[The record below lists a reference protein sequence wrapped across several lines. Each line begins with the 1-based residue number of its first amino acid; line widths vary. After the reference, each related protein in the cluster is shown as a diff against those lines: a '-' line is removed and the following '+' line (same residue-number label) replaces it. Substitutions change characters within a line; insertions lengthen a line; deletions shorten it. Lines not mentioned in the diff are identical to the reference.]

1 MRRSIVTPL
10 ASSVLAR
17 RAVPS
22 SPAAALVA
30 FAAVSLAAAAG
41 CGPAAA
47 PKAAAP
53 PPTQVV
59 VDTIIQ
65 RDVPLFQEAVG
76 TVAGYVDAE
85 IRARV
90 RGFLEKQLYK
100 DGGRV
105 TAGQVLFTIEGTET
119 EAALA
124 SAKANLARAQT
135 AQLHNKAQLER
146 KQALSKSKVVSE
158 QELEDAVASAH
169 DSDNQV
175 EAARAQVRQAEL
187 NLSFTKI
194 RSPLTGVA
202 GLALVRP
209 GNLVGQ
215 DGPTLLTTV
224 SQLDP
229 VRVNFPMGEIDYVKA
244 AATLRDLDRR
254 DLAWA
259 RKQFAGL
266 AAAGKTGGNNE
277 AGDPGLELVLADGT
291 TFAHRGVVVAANRQ
305 VDAATGSIQLQ
316 ALFPNPDG
324 LLRPGQYARVRMRRP
339 SAGASTLAVKESAI
353 IQMQGTASLAVVGPD
368 NRVHL
373 RKVEIGP
380 SAGALRILTGGVT
393 AGERVVVE
401 GVQKVSD
408 GQLVAPQAATAQALP
423 SNGGVAPER
432 APGGVGRAAA
442 VIR

>member
-1 MRRSIVTPL
+1 MRRSCL
-10 ASSVLAR
+10 L
-17 RAVPS
+17 
-22 SPAAALVA
+22 L
-30 FAAVSLAAAAG
+30 SLSLLIA
-41 CGPAAA
+41 CGPAAPA
-47 PKAAAP
+47 KPPAP
-53 PPTQVV
+53 PPPTVV
-59 VDTIIQ
+59 VDTVIQ
-65 RDVPLFQEAVG
+65 RDVPLYQEAVG
-76 TVAGYVDAE
+76 AVAGYVDAE

-105 TAGQVLFTIEGTET
+105 TQGQLLFTIEGTEA
-119 EAALA
+119 ESALA
-124 SAKANLARAQT
+124 AAKANLARAQT

-146 KQALSKSKVVSE
+146 KQGLSKSKVVSE
-158 QELEDAVASAH
+158 QELEDAVASAR

-194 RSPLTGVA
+194 KSPLTGVA

-229 VRVNFPMGEIDYVKA
+229 VRVNFPLGEVDYVKSA
-244 AATLRDLDRR
+244 STLRDLDHR

-259 RKQFAGL
+259 RKQFAAL
-266 AAAGKTGGNNE
+266 DAAGKGAGTAG
-277 AGDPGLELVLADGT
+277 GDPGLELVLADGT
-291 TFAHRGVVVAANRQ
+291 TFAHRGVIVAANRQ
-305 VDAATGSIQLQ
+305 VDANTGSIQLQ

-339 SAGASTLAVKESAI
+339 SAGAATLAVKDSAI
-353 IQMQGTASLAVVGPD
+353 IQMQGTTSVAVLGPD

-373 RKVEIGP
+373 RKVDVGP

-408 GQLVAPQAATAQALP
+408 GQLVVPQTATASAVP
-423 SNGGVAPER
+423 ANDGVAPER
-432 APGGVGRAAA
+432 APASAGPGRSGA
-442 VIR
+442 VR

>member
-1 MRRSIVTPL
+1 MRRSLGCAARFSPAVAL
-10 ASSVLAR
+10 SVLIAT
-17 RAVPS
+17 
-22 SPAAALVA
+22 
-30 FAAVSLAAAAG
+30 G
-41 CGPAAA
+41 CDPVGGAKP
-47 PKAAAP
+47 AAP
-53 PPTQVV
+53 PPPTVIVGTVV
-59 VDTIIQ
+59 Q
-65 RDVPLFQEAVG
+65 GDVPLFQESVG
-76 TVAGYVDAE
+76 AVAGFVDAE

-105 TAGQVLFTIEGTET
+105 TEGQPLFTIEGTET
-119 EAALA
+119 QSALA
-124 SAKANLARAQT
+124 AAKATLARAET

-158 QELEDAVASAH
+158 QELEDAIASAR

-175 EAARAQVRQAEL
+175 EVARAQLRQAQL
-187 NLSFTKI
+187 NLSFTQI

-229 VRVNFPMGEIDYVKA
+229 VRVNFPLGEVDYVKA
-244 AATLRDLDRR
+244 AATQLHDLDRR

-259 RKQFAGL
+259 RKQFAVL
-266 AAAGKTGGNNE
+266 DAGGKLDG
-277 AGDPGLELVLADGT
+277 GDPGLELVLADGT
-291 TFAHRGVVVAANRQ
+291 TFAHRGVIVSVNRQ
-305 VDAATGSIQLQ
+305 VDPGTGSIQLQ

-324 LLRPGQYARVRMRRP
+324 LLRPGQYARVRLRRP
-339 SAGASTLAVKESAI
+339 SAGAATLAVKESAI
-353 IQMQGTASLAVVGPD
+353 IQMQGTYSLAVLGPD

-373 RKVEIGP
+373 RKIEVGP
-380 SAGALRILTGGVT
+380 SAGALRTIT
-393 AGERVVVE
+393 AGAQAGDRVVVE

-408 GQLVAPQAATAQALP
+408 GQLVVPQEP
-423 SNGGVAPER
+423 
-432 APGGVGRAAA
+432 RAAGGQPEA
-442 VIR
+442 ARSASVIR

>member
-1 MRRSIVTPL
+1 MRRSMDPVARMTL
-10 ASSVLAR
+10 AGAACLG
-17 RAVPS
+17 
-22 SPAAALVA
+22 AAL
-30 FAAVSLAAAAG
+30 AAG
-41 CGPAAA
+41 CGGTGAKP
-47 PKAAAP
+47 PAP
-53 PPTQVV
+53 PPPTVIV
-59 VDTIIQ
+59 GTIVQ
-65 RDVPLFQEAVG
+65 RDVPLFQESVG

-100 DGGRV
+100 DGGKI
-105 TAGQVLFTIEGTET
+105 TEGQLLFTIEPTEP
-119 EAALA
+119 EAALEA
-124 SAKANLARAQT
+124 AKANLARAQT
-135 AQLHNKAQLER
+135 GQLHNKAQLER
-146 KQALSKSKVVSE
+146 KQGLSKSKVVSE
-158 QELEDAVASAH
+158 QELEDAVASAR

-224 SQLDP
+224 SQIDP
-229 VRVNFPMGEIDYVKA
+229 VRVNFPLGEVDYVKSA
-244 AATLRDLDRR
+244 NLIRDLDRR

-259 RKQFAGL
+259 RKQFVVLDHGG
-266 AAAGKTGGNNE
+266 AAGTD
-277 AGDPGLELVLADGT
+277 DPGLELVLADGT
-291 TFAHRGVVVAANRQ
+291 TFAHHGVIVSANRQ
-305 VDAATGSIQLQ
+305 VDAGTGTIQLQ

-353 IQMQGTASLAVVGPD
+353 IQMQGTYSVALVGPD
-368 NRVHL
+368 NHVHL
-373 RKVEIGP
+373 RKVEVGP
-380 SAGALRILTGGVT
+380 SAGSLRIIT
-393 AGERVVVE
+393 AGVSAGDRVVVE

-408 GQLVAPQAATAQALP
+408 GQLVVPQTATAEAEP
-423 SNGGVAPER
+423 APRSPGVAPER
-432 APGGVGRAAA
+432 APATGVTAERSA
-442 VIR
+442 IR

>member
-1 MRRSIVTPL
+1 MRSQCSIFRSGVLSL
-10 ASSVLAR
+10 AV
-17 RAVPS
+17 
-22 SPAAALVA
+22 AAL
-30 FAAVSLAAAAG
+30 AASAG
-41 CGPAAA
+41 CGGGAGA
-47 PKAAAP
+47 KAAP
-53 PPTQVV
+53 PPPPAVV
-59 VDTIIQ
+59 VDTVIQ
-65 RDVPLFQEAVG
+65 RDIPLYQESVG
-76 TVAGYVDAE
+76 AVAGYVDVE

-100 DGGRV
+100 DGARV
-105 TAGQVLFTIEGTET
+105 TEGQPLFTIEGTET

-124 SAKANLARAQT
+124 AAKANLARAQT

-187 NLSFTKI
+187 NLSFTRI

-202 GLALVRP
+202 GLATVRP

-229 VRVNFPMGEIDYVKA
+229 VRVNFPLGEIDYVKA
-244 AATLRDLDRR
+244 APTLRDLDKR
-254 DLAWA
+254 DLTWA
-259 RKQFAGL
+259 RKQFA
-266 AAAGKTGGNNE
+266 AFAGQNADAGQGG
-277 AGDPGLELVLADGT
+277 AGDPGLQLVLADGT

-305 VDAATGSIQLQ
+305 VDPGTGTITLQ
-316 ALFPNPDG
+316 ALFPNPEG

-353 IQMQGTASLAVVGPD
+353 IQMQGTTSLAVLGPD

-373 RKVEIGP
+373 RKVEVGP

-401 GVQKVSD
+401 GVQKISD
-408 GQLVAPQAATAQALP
+408 GQVVVPQAATASAVP
-423 SNGGVAPER
+423 SNTGVAPER
-432 APGGVGRAAA
+432 APTGTA
-442 VIR
+442 VR

>member
-1 MRRSIVTPL
+1 MRLSLLV
-10 ASSVLAR
+10 
-17 RAVPS
+17 
-22 SPAAALVA
+22 PAAALA
-30 FAAVSLAAAAG
+30 GSIAACSG
-41 CGPAAA
+41 SGSKP
-47 PKAAAP
+47 PAAP
-53 PPTQVV
+53 PPPTVV
-59 VDTIIQ
+59 VDTIVK
-65 RDVPLFQEAVG
+65 RDVPLFQESVG
-76 TVAGYVDAE
+76 AVAGYVDAE

-105 TAGQVLFTIEGTET
+105 TEGQVLFTIEGTET

-124 SAKANLARAQT
+124 AAKANLARAQT

-158 QELEDAVASAH
+158 QELEDAIASAR

-229 VRVNFPMGEIDYVKA
+229 VRVNFPLGEVDYVKTA
-244 AATLRDLDRR
+244 ASLRDLDRR
-254 DLAWA
+254 DLNWA
-259 RKQFAGL
+259 RKQFAAL
-266 AAAGKTGGNNE
+266 ARGVAD
-277 AGDPGLELVLADGT
+277 DPGLELILADGT
-291 TFAHRGVVVAANRQ
+291 RFDHRGVIVAANRQ
-305 VDAATGSIQLQ
+305 VDPGTGSIQLQ

-324 LLRPGQYARVRMRRP
+324 TLRPGQYARVRMRRP
-339 SAGASTLAVKESAI
+339 SAGASTLAVKDSAI
-353 IQMQGTASLAVVGPD
+353 IQMQGTSSVAVVGPD

-373 RKVEIGP
+373 RKVEVGP
-380 SAGALRILTGGVT
+380 SAGSLRILTSGVT

-401 GVQKVSD
+401 GVQKVTD
-408 GQLVAPQAATAQALP
+408 GQLVVPQTATASAEP
-423 SNGGVAPER
+423 SNGGIGPER
-432 APGGVGRAAA
+432 ASGAGVQGAH
-442 VIR
+442 

>member
-1 MRRSIVTPL
+1 
-10 ASSVLAR
+10 
-17 RAVPS
+17 
-22 SPAAALVA
+22 
-30 FAAVSLAAAAG
+30 
-41 CGPAAA
+41 
-47 PKAAAP
+47 
-53 PPTQVV
+53 
-59 VDTIIQ
+59 
-65 RDVPLFQEAVG
+65 
-76 TVAGYVDAE
+76 VAGYFDAE

-105 TAGQVLFTIEGTET
+105 TEGQLLFTIEGTET

-124 SAKANLARAQT
+124 AAKANLARAQT
-135 AQLHNKAQLER
+135 AQMHNKAQLER

-187 NLSFTKI
+187 NRSFTKI

-229 VRVNFPMGEIDYVKA
+229 VRVNFPLGEVDYVKA
-244 AATLRDLDRR
+244 AATMLRDLDHR

-259 RKQFAGL
+259 RKQFAAL
-266 AAAGKTGGNNE
+266 AAGKSDAG

-291 TFAHRGVVVAANRQ
+291 TFAHRGVIVAANRQ
-305 VDAATGSIQLQ
+305 VDANTGSIQLQ
-316 ALFPNPDG
+316 ALFPNPEG

-339 SAGASTLAVKESAI
+339 SAGAATLAVRETAI
-353 IQMQGTASLAVVGPD
+353 IQLQGTTSLAVLGPD

-373 RKVEIGP
+373 RKVEVGP
-380 SAGALRILTGGVT
+380 SAGPLRILTSGVT
-393 AGERVVVE
+393 AGERIVVE

-408 GQLVAPQAATAQALP
+408 GQLVVPQTAT
-423 SNGGVAPER
+423 
-432 APGGVGRAAA
+432 AAA
-442 VIR
+442 VRASTVPAPAAPAGTSPSGSVSAERAGPVGAAPVGAAVR

>member
-1 MRRSIVTPL
+1 MRRSPT
-10 ASSVLAR
+10 
-17 RAVPS
+17 RAGFPVV
-22 SPAAALVA
+22 AACMATL
-30 FAAVSLAAAAG
+30 AAG
-41 CGPAAA
+41 CDTATA
-47 PKAAAP
+47 PKQPPP
-53 PPTQVV
+53 PPTVV
-59 VDTIIQ
+59 VGTVVQ
-65 RDVPLFQEAVG
+65 GDVPLYQEAVG
-76 TVAGYVDAE
+76 AVAGFVDAE

-100 DGGRV
+100 DGGHV
-105 TAGQVLFTIEGTET
+105 SEGQLLFTIEGTET
-119 EAALA
+119 AASLA
-124 SAKANLARAQT
+124 GAKATLARAQT

-158 QELEDAVASAH
+158 QELEDAVASAR
-169 DSDNQV
+169 DADNQV
-175 EAARAQVRQAEL
+175 EVARAQLRQAQL
-187 NLSFTKI
+187 NVSFTQI

-229 VRVNFPMGEIDYVKA
+229 VRVTFPLGEVDYVKA
-244 AATLRDLDRR
+244 AATLRELDHR

-259 RKQFAGL
+259 RKQFAVL
-266 AAAGKTGGNNE
+266 AGGGKLEGGE
-277 AGDPGLELVLADGT
+277 PGLELVLVDGS
-291 TFAHRGVVVAANRQ
+291 TFPHRGVILSVNRQ
-305 VDAATGSIQLQ
+305 VDANTGSIQLQ

-339 SAGASTLAVKESAI
+339 SAGAGTLAVKESAV
-353 IQMQGTASLAVVGPD
+353 IQMQGTYSLAVLGPD

-373 RKVEIGP
+373 RKIEVGP
-380 SAGALRILTGGVT
+380 SAGSLRTITAGAT

-408 GQLVAPQAATAQALP
+408 GQLVVPQEGPAAALP
-423 SNGGVAPER
+423 AAPS
-432 APGGVGRAAA
+432 